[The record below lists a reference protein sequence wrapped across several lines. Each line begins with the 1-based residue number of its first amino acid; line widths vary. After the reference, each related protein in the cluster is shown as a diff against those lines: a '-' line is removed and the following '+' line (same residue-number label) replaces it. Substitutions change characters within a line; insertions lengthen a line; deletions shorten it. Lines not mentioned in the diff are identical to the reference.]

1 MARLPRNARMLA
13 WQQNIKAL
21 IEAKEKAA
29 PGASEDSAIERPAGA
44 GIGDTSP
51 HEDTAQVDET
61 DQADDTAK
69 EDDTARYEDTVQDD
83 DMDGDT
89 PPHDDTAQAN
99 DTAHTAH
106 TADIGQ
112 VDTAHSAQVDDTAED
127 QATAPIVQVD
137 LTAEDDDTAD
147 KKDTAPIVQVDLTP
161 KTKKKK
167 RKGKSGAARDA
178 AKIRRLD
185 AEGTPAAKAEAE
197 RIRRK
202 RLHGGRT
209 TERQRRVE
217 KQQIGTFIGLR
228 IEQHYM
234 KIAELNAEA
243 ASSSQQ

>member
-137 LTAEDDDTAD
+137 LTT
-147 KKDTAPIVQVDLTP
+147 

>member
-69 EDDTARYEDTVQDD
+69 EDDTAQTAEVDTAQTAQVDESAAD
-83 DMDGDT
+83 
-89 PPHDDTAQAN
+89 DDTAQIA
-99 DTAHTAH
+99 
-106 TADIGQ
+106 Q
-112 VDTAHSAQVDDTAED
+112 VDTARTAQVDDTAED
-127 QATAPIVQVD
+127 Q
-137 LTAEDDDTAD
+137 
-147 KKDTAPIVQVDLTP
+147 DTAPIVQVDLTT

>member
-1 MARLPRNARMLA
+1 MGRSAVAGIVDSVFRLLAAMARMLA

-51 HEDTAQVDET
+51 HEDTA
-61 DQADDTAK
+61 
-69 EDDTARYEDTVQDD
+69 QDD

-137 LTAEDDDTAD
+137 LTAE
-147 KKDTAPIVQVDLTP
+147 
-161 KTKKKK
+161 
-167 RKGKSGAARDA
+167 
-178 AKIRRLD
+178 
-185 AEGTPAAKAEAE
+185 
-197 RIRRK
+197 
-202 RLHGGRT
+202 
-209 TERQRRVE
+209 
-217 KQQIGTFIGLR
+217 
-228 IEQHYM
+228 
-234 KIAELNAEA
+234 
-243 ASSSQQ
+243 